1 MGWIEDGQRTCFIK
15 WLYGPAG
22 SGKSA
27 IAQTIA
33 EICHELGLLAASFFW
48 SRTAAGRNSEERLAA
63 SLAYQL
69 GVFFPDVQDHI
80 EQAVERDPSL
90 FSRSLDAQMESLILE
105 PLKKLFAGPG
115 TGSPVHTGP
124 SKLIILDGLDEC
136 STREAQQRILKAV
149 AQLVQKSPIPF
160 IVLIAS
166 RPEQAIRDSFSTNP
180 LLSMTVRLAL
190 DNTYRPDD
198 DIKLFLVESFE
209 SIKSTHTL
217 GSLLPLIW
225 PTEKDIDQLV
235 RKSSGQFIYAS
246 TVVKFVSSP
255 RRRPHEQLNIILG
268 VAAVGTETP
277 FAELDALYSFIL
289 GAVEDLPKVLDLLCF
304 VFFEFGLEM
313 STYEELLSYTPG
325 DIQLILIDMHSVMY
339 VPRVGDDGLTIGV
352 IHASL
357 EDYLMDP
364 DRSGNFYI
372 GEAKARARIVQHF
385 LRYIHE
391 YPVPN
396 SSNQQ
401 AIYCKCSVS
410 VFQINFRLSRCSS
423 RRARYTY
430 PPHSLLP
437 HESLIRRF
445 F

>member
-1 MGWIEDGQRTCFIK
+1 MDWIEDGQRTCFIK

-33 EICHELGLLAASFFW
+33 EICHELRRLAASFFW

-63 SLAYQL
+63 TLAYQL
-69 GVFFPDVQDHI
+69 GVFFPDMQDHT

-105 PLKKLFAGPG
+105 PLKKLFPDTGA
-115 TGSPVHTGP
+115 GSPVYTGP
-124 SKLIILDGLDEC
+124 SNLIILDGLDEC
-136 STREAQQRILKAV
+136 STRDAQQRVLKAV
-149 AQLVQKSPIPF
+149 AQLVRKSPIPF

-166 RPEQAIRDSFSTNP
+166 RPEHAIRDSFNTQP

-225 PTEKDIDQLV
+225 PTAKDVDQLV
-235 RKSSGQFIYAS
+235 RKSSGQFIYAA

-268 VAAVGTETP
+268 LAAVGTETP

-289 GAVEDLPKVLDLLCF
+289 SAVEDLPRVLDVLCF
-304 VFFEFGLEM
+304 VIFEDGLEVPE
-313 STYEELLSYTPG
+313 YEKIMSYTPG
-325 DIQLILIDMHSVMY
+325 DIHLILIDMHSVMF
-339 VPRVGDDGLTIGV
+339 VPGVGDNGLALRV
-352 IHASL
+352 LHASL
-357 EDYLMDP
+357 QDYLMDP

-372 GEAKARARIVQHF
+372 DEAKTGARIVQQL
-385 LRYIHE
+385 LRYMHD
-391 YPVPN
+391 Y
-396 SSNQQ
+396 
-401 AIYCKCSVS
+401 SVS
-410 VFQINFRLSRCSS
+410 D
-423 RRARYTY
+423 
-430 PPHSLLP
+430 PPSTLKICKY
-437 HESLIRRF
+437 SF
-445 F
+445 SVC